1 MAGFNVALLSFGPAG
16 VGKSTMIF
24 GKDSRFKYMED
35 SSDLI
40 SRIVFKLL
48 EKSEGSIQ
56 VGLSAFQIY
65 KSESSKQEIVN
76 DILAGLNDSACV
88 KDFVNV
94 QVTSI
99 DNAKQIL
106 DNIKSKCMNWKHSK
120 KDNTFQILPNKSHM
134 FIRIMIKNS
143 DVSSSII
150 IVDSIGYR
158 EQPDQILGK
167 KEKDLLEYAN
177 HSYESVRYILNELIR
192 QTEATKNQLP
202 KVHFSKGGLWKIK
215 QVFSIHCAA
224 SLGQLQDIYSWL
236 CSKRRHRQ
244 KTSGIYGAARK
255 KQEGADS
262 RHERNN

>member
-1 MAGFNVALLSFGPAG
+1 LITVSETGLTRYANGKTDKQFLYDKIIYREKGNAELVDYLVDSPTSLISYAIAGFNVALLSFGPAG

-40 SRIVFKLL
+40 SRILFKLL
-48 EKSEGSIQ
+48 EKSDTNVQI
-56 VGLSAFQIY
+56 GLSAFQIY

-94 QVTSI
+94 QITSI
-99 DNAKQIL
+99 DNAKLIL
-106 DNIKSKCMNWKHSK
+106 DNIKSKCMNWKHNK

-134 FIRIMIKNS
+134 FIRVMIKSN
-143 DVSSSII
+143 DASSSII

-158 EQPDQILGK
+158 EQSEQILGK

-177 HSYESVRYILNELIR
+177 HSYESTRYILNELIR
-192 QTEATKNQLP
+192 QTEAAKNQLP
-202 KVHFSKGGLWKIK
+202 KV
-215 QVFSIHCAA
+215 
-224 SLGQLQDIYSWL
+224 
-236 CSKRRHRQ
+236 
-244 KTSGIYGAARK
+244 
-255 KQEGADS
+255 
-262 RHERNN
+262 